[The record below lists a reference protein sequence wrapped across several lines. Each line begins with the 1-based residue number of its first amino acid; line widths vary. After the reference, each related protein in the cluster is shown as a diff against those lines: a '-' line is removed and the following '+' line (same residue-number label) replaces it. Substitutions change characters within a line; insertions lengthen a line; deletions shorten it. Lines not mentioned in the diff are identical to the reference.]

1 MSSNDVGND
10 ADISVVSDTSTIQG
24 DTIGAAYGNKCG
36 ELECTVESLKN
47 KLLAKEKDLTELQ
60 LKQWSSDYLIRQLK
74 ATINRL
80 EKENAQLRSV
90 MVTNNKVNI

>member
-1 MSSNDVGND
+1 MSTNDIGND
-10 ADISVVSDTSTIQG
+10 ADTSVVSDTSTIQG
-24 DTIGAAYGNKCG
+24 DPTGAAYTNKCG

-47 KLLAKEKDLTELQ
+47 KLIGKEKELTELQ
-60 LKQWSSDYLIRQLK
+60 LKQWSSDYLIGQLK
-74 ATINRL
+74 TTINRL